1 MFCFSDV
8 WMKELKRRLIF
19 VLASD
24 VNPEE
29 TLEAFAYW
37 SYPQLYWRVGGPA
50 YRQAGF
56 APVSVRGAV
65 NGLVKSGEV
74 ARIVRDSQPR
84 FRLTVVGRDRWWQW
98 FAGSGAK
105 GRWNKVWQMV
115 MLHRGVL
122 PQVDLRRL
130 RLLLEEFGF
139 VALEVGVFVAPGV
152 ETREVKRRLMD
163 ENLARAVIM
172 VETKRFTV
180 GDDRAFAAAT
190 WKLDE
195 LVGRYKKLISR
206 GEGLL
211 NEVIRQKKLTDGDKL
226 AYNSINLEWMK
237 LLLGVPRLPYK
248 LLPSDWPHLET
259 VGLMVKLAN
268 AVRELEEEGMA
279 SNT

>member
-1 MFCFSDV
+1 
-8 WMKELKRRLIF
+8 MKELKRRLVF

-24 VNPEE
+24 VNPEK

-37 SYPQLYWRVGGPA
+37 SYPQLYWRGG
-50 YRQAGF
+50 GF
-56 APVSVRGAV
+56 AAVSVRGAI

-74 ARIVRDSQPR
+74 ARIVRDGQPR

-105 GRWNKVWQMV
+105 GRWNKTWQMV
-115 MLHRGVL
+115 ILNRGVL

-139 VALEVGVFVAPGV
+139 VALEAGVFVAPEV
-152 ETREVKRRLMD
+152 ETREVKRRLMG

-172 VETKRFTV
+172 VETKRFVV

-195 LVGRYKKLISR
+195 LIGRYKKLISR
-206 GEGLL
+206 GESLL

-226 AYNSINLEWMK
+226 AYNSINFEWMK
-237 LLLGVPRLPYK
+237 LLLEVPILPYK

-259 VGLMVKLAN
+259 VELMVKLAK
-268 AVRELEEEGMA
+268 AVRELEEEGMVRA
-279 SNT
+279 YSL